1 MDFWPGVILGDP
13 RQCWRIAQVSN
24 TSMHRRRFVLAAL
37 SAAGVTLRAHAA
49 PANQFDIVYPHY
61 RPEDR
66 ARAVFPLAVLD
77 LAMKAAGANYV
88 ARETDVLMER
98 GRALAE
104 LAELTGRSN
113 AINLLWT
120 SMGAEAERGLNV
132 VRIPINRG
140 LIGHRV
146 FIIRKDRQGD
156 FDKVESLSDL
166 KALTGG
172 QGLGW
177 IDTEIMRAAGLNIAT
192 VPYETVFDMIQ
203 GGRLD
208 YFPRGVVEAFAELD
222 EPRHRERNLA
232 VEKRLLLKYRS
243 DFIFYVSARN
253 VSLAETINAGLVKAY
268 LDGSYMRL
276 FNSHPYIQDALAR
289 SDLASRKVFVLDNPY
304 LSEGDR
310 RIPDKY
316 WMS

>member
-1 MDFWPGVILGDP
+1 M
-13 RQCWRIAQVSN
+13 
-24 TSMHRRRFVLAAL
+24 AAL

-49 PANQFDIVYPHY
+49 SADRFDILYPHY

-66 ARAVFPLAVLD
+66 ARAAFPLAVLD
-77 LAMKAAGANYV
+77 LAMKAAGAGYV
-88 ARETDVLMER
+88 ARQADVLMER
-98 GRALAE
+98 ARALAE
-104 LAELTGRSN
+104 LACGGK

-140 LIGHRV
+140 LIGYRV
-146 FIIRKDRQGD
+146 FIIRKDRQAD
-156 FDKVESLSDL
+156 FDRVESLSDL

-177 IDTEIMRAAGLNIAT
+177 IDTDIMRAADLSIDT
-192 VPYETVFDMIQ
+192 VPYEAVFDMVQ

-222 EPRHRERNLA
+222 EPRHRERNLV

-243 DFIFYVSARN
+243 DFIFYVSAGYE
-253 VSLAETINAGLVKAY
+253 SLAQTINQGLAKAY

-276 FNSHPYIQDALAR
+276 FNTHPYIQDALSRA
-289 SDLASRKVFVLDNPY
+289 DLANRKVFVLDNPY

>member
-1 MDFWPGVILGDP
+1 M
-13 RQCWRIAQVSN
+13 
-24 TSMHRRRFVLAAL
+24 AAL

-49 PANQFDIVYPHY
+49 SAGPFAIVYPHY

-77 LAMKAAGANYV
+77 LAMKAAGADYV
-88 ARETDVLMER
+88 ARQADVLMER

-104 LAELTGRSN
+104 LAGGSN

-120 SMGAEAERGLNV
+120 STDAEAERGLNV

-140 LIGHRV
+140 LIGHRIFV
-146 FIIRKDRQGD
+146 IRKDRQAD
-156 FDKVESLSDL
+156 FDRVRNLDDL

-177 IDTEIMRAAGLNIAT
+177 IDTKIMRAAGLNIET
-192 VPYETVFDMIQ
+192 VPYETVFDMVQ

-208 YFPRGVVEAFAELD
+208 YFPRGAIEAFAELD
-222 EPRHRERNLA
+222 EPRHRDRDLV

-243 DFIFYVSARN
+243 DFIFYVSTKHA
-253 VSLAETINAGLVKAY
+253 SLAQTINRGLEKAY
-268 LDGSYMRL
+268 LDGSFMRL
-276 FNSHPYIQDALAR
+276 FNSHPYIQDGLLR
-289 SDLASRKVFVLDNPY
+289 SNLASRKVFVLDNPY
-304 LSEGDR
+304 LSEQDR

>member
-1 MDFWPGVILGDP
+1 M
-13 RQCWRIAQVSN
+13 
-24 TSMHRRRFVLAAL
+24 AAL

-49 PANQFDIVYPHY
+49 PADRFEIVYPHY

-66 ARAVFPLAVLD
+66 ARAAFPLAVLD
-77 LAMKAAGANYV
+77 LAMKAAGAEYV
-88 ARETDVLMER
+88 ARQADVLMER

-104 LAELTGRSN
+104 LAGSGR

-140 LIGHRV
+140 LIGYRV
-146 FIIRKDRQGD
+146 FVIRKDRQAD
-156 FDKVESLSDL
+156 FDKVQSLSDL

-177 IDTEIMRAAGLNIAT
+177 IDTDIMRAADLTIET
-192 VPYETVFDMIQ
+192 VPYETVFDMVQ

-222 EPRHRERNLA
+222 EPRDRERNLV

-243 DFIFYVSARN
+243 DFIFYVSAGHE
-253 VSLAETINAGLVKAY
+253 SLAQTIDRGLVKAY

-276 FNSHPYIQDALAR
+276 FNVHPYIQDALTRA
-289 SDLASRKVFVLDNPY
+289 DLANRKMFVLDNPY

>member
-1 MDFWPGVILGDP
+1 M
-13 RQCWRIAQVSN
+13 
-24 TSMHRRRFVLAAL
+24 AAL
-37 SAAGVTLRAHAA
+37 GAAGVTLRAHAA
-49 PANQFDIVYPHY
+49 PADSFDIVYPQY

-66 ARAVFPLAVLD
+66 ARATFPLAVLD
-77 LAMKAAGANYV
+77 LAMKAAGVEYV
-88 ARETDVLMER
+88 ARQADVLMER

-104 LAELTGRSN
+104 LAGRGH

-120 SMGAEAERGLNV
+120 SMDAEAERGLPV

-140 LIGHRV
+140 LIGYRV
-146 FIIRKDRQGD
+146 FIIRKDRQAE
-156 FDKVESLSDL
+156 FDRVQSLSDL

-177 IDTEIMRAAGLNIAT
+177 VDTEIMKAADLNIAT

-222 EPRHRERNLA
+222 EPRHRDRNLV

-243 DFIFYVSARN
+243 DFIFYVSAEHE
-253 VSLAETINAGLVKAY
+253 SLAQTINRGLVKAY
-268 LDGSYMRL
+268 LDGSYLRL

-289 SDLASRKVFVLDNPY
+289 SDLGNRKVFVLDNPY
-304 LSEGDR
+304 LSERDR
-310 RIPDKY
+310 KIPDMY

>member
-1 MDFWPGVILGDP
+1 M
-13 RQCWRIAQVSN
+13 Q
-24 TSMHRRRFVLAAL
+24 RRRFVLAAL

-49 PANQFDIVYPHY
+49 PADRFDIVYPHY

-77 LAMKAAGANYV
+77 LAMKAAGAEYV
-88 ARETDVLMER
+88 ARQADVLMER

-104 LAELTGRSN
+104 LAGRGN

-120 SMGAEAERGLNV
+120 STDAVAERGLPV

-140 LIGHRV
+140 LIGYRV
-146 FIIRKDRQGD
+146 FIIRKDRQAD
-156 FDKVESLSDL
+156 FDQVQSLADL
-166 KALTGG
+166 KSLTGG

-177 IDTEIMRAAGLNIAT
+177 VDTEIMRAAHLNINT

-222 EPRHRERNLA
+222 EPRHRERNLV

-243 DFIFYVSARN
+243 DFIFYVSAEHE
-253 VSLAETINAGLVKAY
+253 SLARTINGGLVKAY

-289 SDLASRKVFVLDNPY
+289 ADLANRRVFVLDNPY
-304 LSEGDR
+304 LSEADR
-310 RIPDKY
+310 QIPDKY
-316 WMS
+316 WMG